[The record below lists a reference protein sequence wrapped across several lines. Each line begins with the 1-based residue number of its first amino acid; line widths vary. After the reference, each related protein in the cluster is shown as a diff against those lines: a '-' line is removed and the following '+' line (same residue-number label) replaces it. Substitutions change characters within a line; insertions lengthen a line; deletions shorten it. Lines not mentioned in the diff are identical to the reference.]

1 VTITV
6 DGGKCCLC
14 HAADLAKDAK
24 RRAKNKNNLVTRSVH
39 EGRARK
45 TLMFTSIPLV
55 APPGASSTSFLE
67 EGVSD
72 KQWGRLFSWALKHQ
86 RHTTDLHGKKGTFR
100 KIYRNAANLRVL
112 DDVARAIGI
121 TGTPGT
127 RETPGQR
134 VLRLYSFMT
143 RPAKLKAV
151 LRGVSTSGR
160 VNWDKV
166 RRECGAR

>member
-6 DGGKCCLC
+6 NRGICCLC

-24 RRAKNKNNLVTRSVH
+24 RRAKNKNDLVTRTAH
-39 EGRARK
+39 ENRARK
-45 TLMFTSIPLV
+45 TLRFTPVLLV

-72 KQWGRLFSWALKHQ
+72 TQWGRLFSWALKQ

-100 KIYRNAANLRVL
+100 KIYSNKANLRVL
-112 DDVARAIGI
+112 DDVARTIGI
-121 TGTPGT
+121 TGTPRT

-134 VLRLYSFMT
+134 VLRLYSFIT
-143 RPAKLKAV
+143 IPAKLNAV
-151 LRGVSTSGR
+151 LRCVSTSGR
-160 VNWDKV
+160 VDWDQV
-166 RRECGAR
+166 RRVCGAR